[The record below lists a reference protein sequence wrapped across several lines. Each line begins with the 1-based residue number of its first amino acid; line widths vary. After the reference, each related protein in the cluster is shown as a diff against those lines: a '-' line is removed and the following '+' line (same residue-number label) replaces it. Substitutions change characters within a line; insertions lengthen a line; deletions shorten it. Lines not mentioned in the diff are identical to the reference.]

1 MTLKGT
7 TICAVRKDGKIAV
20 AGDGQVTMGES
31 TIFKATAHKV
41 RRIYGGKVVTGFAGT
56 VSDAFALCDR
66 FEAKL
71 EQYSGNLER
80 AAVELAQEWR
90 NDKAMRKLEAML
102 IVASGETLM
111 IVSGTGEVIEPDD
124 GIAAVDHVHLHFEE
138 SALDALAQA
147 AQQENETREDIGA
160 RRLHT
165 LFEKMLEDISFNAG
179 GDMPDVDVT
188 INGDYVA
195 EHLGGD
201 GKKLDMRQ

>member
-80 AAVELAQEWR
+80 AAVELAQ
-90 NDKAMRKLEAML
+90 AMRKLEAML

-124 GIAAVDHVHLHFEE
+124 GVAAVGSGGNYAMAAARALKENTDLSAHEIAEKALHIAADICVFTNHNVIVE
-138 SALDALAQA
+138 DA
-147 AQQENETREDIGA
+147 
-160 RRLHT
+160 
-165 LFEKMLEDISFNAG
+165 
-179 GDMPDVDVT
+179 
-188 INGDYVA
+188 
-195 EHLGGD
+195 
-201 GKKLDMRQ
+201 